1 MSGPADAPRA
11 AAAGVTPRLSVLLP
25 TARAWPEIGEA
36 LAAALAQDCAEPFE
50 ILVLDG
56 HGAGLAGEPSPPVRW
71 LREPGADVFAL
82 RALGLAEARGEI
94 VAISEDHCVLPPDW
108 CRRILAAH
116 RASAAP
122 ALVGPVANHPGSARR
137 AVDRANF
144 LLTMGPYAAPLDEL
158 PPGRLPI
165 PTNLSLK
172 RAALP
177 AGRPPAGWL
186 EYDLLAA
193 LRDRG
198 QIGLAGDVTLA
209 HLQSWRAG
217 EALAVHFASGR
228 AYGGLAAAGA
238 PALAAALGAA
248 AASPLPPDAAG
259 ARARRRRPRPDPCR
273 PGLAGRPD
281 SRQRSGAVDR
291 RAGRRRG
298 EPPSAGLM
306 EPR

>member
-228 AYGGLAAAGA
+228 AYGGSTRGWPRRERLRWLLRWGLLPRRLFRLTRPALERGAGGRAPTLADRAWLVGLILANAAGQLTG
-238 PALAAALGAA
+238 ALAG
-248 AASPLPPDAAG
+248 AG
-259 ARARRRRPRPDPCR
+259 A
-273 PGLAGRPD
+273 
-281 SRQRSGAVDR
+281 SRHRLV
-291 RAGRRRG
+291 
-298 EPPSAGLM
+298 
-306 EPR
+306 